1 MEDNLLVL
9 TTEERNPHSMNL
21 AHQSIAEATAMMNRE
36 DEACTLAVKKVLPIV
51 NQVIEICVAT
61 IQNGG
66 RVIFTGAAHSGY
78 LGMLDAYEANA
89 TFGTT
94 DEFTAIVAGNFTDM
108 MKTDGNAEDS
118 AENGA
123 LDLQSRKVCEK
134 DFVIGISSSGRTPY
148 VIGALSWCQE
158 NGIRCA
164 GLVNNYHSIVSQHCD
179 IIMEAVA
186 GAEVITGS
194 TRLKAGTCQKMILN
208 MITTITM
215 AQLGNVYENLMIN
228 VPPVSHKMRTRLEYI
243 LSTATSCSLDK
254 AHELLVL
261 CDYNVKLALIMELKG
276 ISKEQAE
283 IELEDV
289 HGNINQIL

>member
-1 MEDNLLVL
+1 MKDNLLVL
-9 TTEERNPHSMNL
+9 TTEERNPHSMNI
-21 AHQSIAEATAMMNRE
+21 AHQSIEEATAMMNQE
-36 DEACTLAVKKVLPIV
+36 DEACTIAVKKILPVV

-61 IQNGG
+61 IKNGG

-108 MKTDGNAEDS
+108 MKTDGSAEDS

-123 LDLQSRKVCEK
+123 LDLENRKVNEH

-148 VIGALSWCQE
+148 VIGALAWCQKK
-158 NGIRCA
+158 GIRCA
-164 GLVNNYHSIVSQHCD
+164 GLVNNYHSIVSEHCD
-179 IIMEAVA
+179 LIMEAVA

-208 MITTITM
+208 IITTITM

-228 VPPVSHKMRTRLEYI
+228 VPPVSNKMRTRLETI
-243 LSTATSCSLDK
+243 LSTATSCTLER

-261 CDYNVKLALIMELKG
+261 CDYNVKLALLMELKG
-276 ISKEQAE
+276 MNKKQAE
-283 IELEDV
+283 IELISV
-289 HGNINQIL
+289 NGNINQIL

>member
-1 MEDNLLVL
+1 MKDNLLVL
-9 TTEERNPHSMNL
+9 TTEERNPHSMNI
-21 AHQSIAEATAMMNRE
+21 AHQSIEEATAMMNQE
-36 DEACTLAVKKVLPIV
+36 DEACTIAVKKALPVV

-61 IQNGG
+61 IKNGG

-108 MKTDGNAEDS
+108 MKTDGSAEDS

-123 LDLQSRKVCEK
+123 LDLENRKVNEH

-148 VIGALSWCQE
+148 VIGALAWCQKK
-158 NGIRCA
+158 GIRCA
-164 GLVNNYHSIVSQHCD
+164 GLVNNYHSIVSEHCD
-179 IIMEAVA
+179 LIMEAVA

-228 VPPVSHKMRTRLEYI
+228 VPPVSNKMRTRLETI
-243 LSTATSCSLDK
+243 LSTATSCTLER
-254 AHELLVL
+254 AHDLLVL
-261 CDYNVKLALIMELKG
+261 CDYNVKLALLMELKG
-276 ISKEQAE
+276 MNKKQAE
-283 IELEDV
+283 IELISV
-289 HGNINQIL
+289 NGNINQIL

>member
-1 MEDNLLVL
+1 MKDNLLKL
-9 TTEERNPHSMNL
+9 TTEKRNPNSMNL
-21 AHQSIAEATAMMNRE
+21 PHLSIAEACAMMNHE
-36 DEACTLAVKKVLPIV
+36 DEACTKAVKDILPQI

-61 IQNGG
+61 IKDGG

-108 MKTDGNAEDS
+108 MKTDGSAEDVV
-118 AENGA
+118 ENGG
-123 LDLQSRKVCEK
+123 LDLQNRNVTAK

-148 VIGALSWCQE
+148 VIGALTWCQKH
-158 NGIRCA
+158 GIRCA
-164 GLVNNYHSIVSQHCD
+164 GLVNNRNSIVAEHCD
-179 IIMEAVA
+179 LVMEAVA

-228 VPPVSHKMRTRLEYI
+228 VPPVSKKMRTRLEYI
-243 LSTATSCSLDK
+243 LDQATHCSLEK
-254 AHELLVL
+254 AHELLVE
-261 CDYNVKLALIMELKG
+261 CDYNVKLALIMVLKG
-276 ISKEQAE
+276 LDKEQAQA
-283 IELEDV
+283 ELEQV
-289 HGNINQIL
+289 GGNVNHLV

>member
-1 MEDNLLVL
+1 MKDNLLVL

-36 DEACTLAVKKVLPIV
+36 DEACTQAVKKALPVV
-51 NQVIEICVAT
+51 NQVIQICVDT
-61 IQNGG
+61 IRNGG
-66 RVIFTGAAHSGY
+66 RVIFIGAAHSGY

-108 MKTDGNAEDS
+108 MKTDGSAEDH
-118 AENGA
+118 AENGGI
-123 LDLQSRKVCEK
+123 DLQSRGVDQK

-148 VIGALSWCQE
+148 VIGALTWCQE
-158 NGIRCA
+158 KGIHCA
-164 GLVNNYHSIVSQHCD
+164 GLVNNYHSIVSKHCD
-179 IIMEAVA
+179 LIIEAIA

-228 VPPVSHKMRTRLEYI
+228 VPPVSKKMRTRLEYI
-243 LSTATSCSLDK
+243 LSTATSCTLER
-254 AHELLVL
+254 AHDLLIH
-261 CDYNVKLALIMELKG
+261 CDYNVKQALIMELKG
-276 ISKEQAE
+276 IDKKQAE
-283 IELEDV
+283 IELESV
-289 HGNINQIL
+289 SGNINQIL